1 MKFSRIIFLVLA
13 VIFLAVVG
21 FLDVSAVKEVTDP
34 NAPIRYGIF
43 EFDFE
48 LSWSVSSGLVIHLLI
63 LLGALGLFIYGMKTM
78 SEGIQKAAS
87 NRLRQILTNM
97 TSSKWNGIFTGLLTT
112 TMVQSSSA
120 TTVMVVSFVN
130 NGILTLKQSI
140 GIIMGANIGTT
151 ITGWLIAIFGFVMPV
166 GDYSLIIFLIAIA
179 FLFSNKSRI
188 KSWGESLAGLAILFM
203 ALELLKAG
211 IPDNTVSF
219 EQFNFLNE
227 VAGVGVWSV
236 ILALIIG
243 AVITIVVQSST
254 AALLITIL
262 MCERAIIP
270 YELGLGMVLG
280 GNIGTTITSNIAAI
294 SGNVHAKR
302 AAMAHLVFNVLGAI
316 WMVLVFRWFIAGID
330 GVIVNVFGMEDP
342 KINGVSRTVGLA
354 MFHTAFNVINVL
366 VTVWFLESIA
376 AWVVRLVPKKPG
388 DDEVFHLDYIKAG
401 VLATPELSI
410 IEAKKEVAKFGTIT
424 SKMLTFFSKLLV
436 ETDNNKKKYFY
447 DKIAKYEEI
456 TDRVEVEI
464 SNYLA
469 KAAENELSEETSRRV
484 RGMLAIINDLERIGD
499 IFYHMSLTLN
509 RKEID
514 KVWFSPEQRKNLIK
528 MMGIVDEAFVI
539 MINNLKSDYNSV
551 SYVTALAKENEV
563 NDFRDF
569 LRSEHFENI
578 EKQEYN
584 VKSGIFYS
592 DLFYSLEKVG
602 DHIMNVTE
610 AVVGNNIVGDGLKV

>member
-1 MKFSRIIFLVLA
+1 MKLSRVILLGLTIIFLVIVSFVDDSVLNDSPGA
-13 VIFLAVVG
+13 AKTMYMSIFG
-21 FLDVSAVKEVTDP
+21 
-34 NAPIRYGIF
+34 
-43 EFDFE
+43 FDFE
-48 LSWSVSSGLVIHLLI
+48 SSWSVSSGLVIHLLI

-87 NRLRQILTNM
+87 SRLRQILTNM
-97 TSSKWNGIFTGLLTT
+97 KSSKWNGIFTGLLTT
-112 TMVQSSSA
+112 SMVQSSSA

-130 NGILTLKQSI
+130 NGILNLKQSI

-151 ITGWLIAIFGFVMPV
+151 ITGWLIAIFGFVLPV

-262 MCERAIIP
+262 LCERAIIP

-302 AAMAHLVFNVLGAI
+302 AAMAHLVFNVIGAI
-316 WMVLVFRWFIAGID
+316 WMVIVFRWFIYGID
-330 GVIVNVFGMEDP
+330 GVLVNVFGMEDP
-342 KINGVSRTVGLA
+342 KSNGVSRTVGLA

-366 VTVWFLESIA
+366 ATVWFLESIA

-401 VLATPELSI
+401 VLSTPELSI

-424 SKMLTFFSKLLV
+424 SKMLTFFGKLLV
-436 ETDNNKKKYFY
+436 ETDKNKKKYFY

-464 SNYLA
+464 SNYLS

-499 IFYHMSLTLN
+499 IFYHMSLTLH
-509 RKEID
+509 RKEIE
-514 KVWFSPEQRKNLIK
+514 KVWFSPEQRKNLIN
-528 MMGIVDEAFVI
+528 MIGLVDDSFNI
-539 MINNLKSDYNSV
+539 MIENLQSDYNTVSV
-551 SYVTALAKENEV
+551 HSALAKENEV
-563 NDFRDF
+563 NDYRDF

-610 AVVGNNIVGDGLKV
+610 AVVGESEFGKIRG

>member
-1 MKFSRIIFLVLA
+1 MKLSRSILVVLIAIFLL
-13 VIFLAVVG
+13 IVG
-21 FLDVSAVKEVTDP
+21 FVDNSVVKDAST
-34 NAPIRYGIF
+34 AGASIYYGIF

-48 LSWSVSSGLVIHLLI
+48 SSWSVSSGLVIHLLI

-87 NRLRQILTNM
+87 SRLRIILTNM
-97 TSSKWNGIFTGLLTT
+97 TSGKWNGIFTGLLTT

-130 NGILTLKQSI
+130 NGMLNLKQSI
-140 GIIMGANIGTT
+140 GVIMGANIGTT
-151 ITGWLIAIFGFVMPV
+151 ITGWLIAIFGFVTPI

-211 IPDNTVSF
+211 IPDNTINF

-262 MCERAIIP
+262 LCERAIIP

-294 SGNVHAKR
+294 SGNVYAKR
-302 AAMAHLVFNVLGAI
+302 AAMAHLVFNVIGAI
-316 WMVLVFRWFIAGID
+316 WMVFLFRWFII
-330 GVIVNVFGMEDP
+330 GVDDIVVNVFGMEDP
-342 KINGVSRTVGLA
+342 KISGASRTVGLA
-354 MFHTAFNVINVL
+354 LFHTSFNVINVL

-410 IEAKKEVAKFGTIT
+410 IEAKKEVAKFGKIT
-424 SKMLTFFSKLLV
+424 SKMLTYFSKLLV
-436 ETDNNKKKYFY
+436 ETDKNKKKYYY

-469 KAAENELSEETSRRV
+469 KAAENELSEDTSRRV

-509 RKEID
+509 RKETE
-514 KVWFSPEQRKNLIK
+514 KVWFSPEQRKNLIL
-528 MMGIVDEAFVI
+528 MIGLVEESFII
-539 MINNLKSDYNSV
+539 MIENLKSDYNTV
-551 SYVTALAKENEV
+551 SYASALAKENEV

-610 AVVGNNIVGDGLKV
+610 AVVGQNIVGEKP